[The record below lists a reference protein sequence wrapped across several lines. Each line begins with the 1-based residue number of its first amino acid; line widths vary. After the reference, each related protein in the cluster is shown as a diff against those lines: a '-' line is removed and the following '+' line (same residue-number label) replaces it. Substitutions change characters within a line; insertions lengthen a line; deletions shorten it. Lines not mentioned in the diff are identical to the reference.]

1 MDKIGNCPSE
11 TSQNGIS
18 VFVFGYVYL
27 YPFSIPLSYSGHLD
41 QCTTAVPS
49 EGCSLSLRLHPIPLQ
64 CTGDWVNNL
73 EGEAVN
79 NIYLRYSC
87 SSCCTFSEL
96 LAVLACPPY
105 LLYFK
110 NKISLFSHICDY
122 ENYP

>member
-1 MDKIGNCPSE
+1 MDKIGNSPSE

-18 VFVFGYVYL
+18 VFGYGYL

-96 LAVLACPPY
+96 LAVLACSLY
-105 LLYFK
+105 LLFFK
-110 NKISLFSHICDY
+110 NKTSLFSHVCDY